1 MVELIAICK
10 YDIVMSVAIG
20 CFLFLVKIADDFSRL
35 TFGYFSVLNIIITY
49 ILHTL
54 FKRYMLLF
62 YKNSK
67 SSDKV
72 MIVTQEECASQLLQ
86 RIQKDKAW
94 NYQITA
100 ISVMDAN
107 LVGKEIEGIPVV
119 ANADTIFDVA
129 TQMIL
134 DEVFIY
140 LPDASK
146 TAIKEIIMD
155 FEAMGITCH
164 YNVEMEELDLAGKT
178 AGKFAGFAVMTF
190 SLQYLDYRRVFVKRA
205 VDIVGAL
212 VGLLITAVL
221 FPFIALAIKLDSR
234 GPVLFGQIRIG
245 KNGRR
250 IHIYKFRSMYVDAEE
265 QKRKLESQNEMNG
278 PIFKIENDPRITR
291 VGKFLRKTSLDE
303 LPQFYNV
310 LRGDMSLV
318 GTRPPTEDEFER
330 YNIHYRRRLCI
341 TPGLTGMWQVHGRGK
356 VTDFDEVMKYDLE
369 YIDNWSL
376 TLDFKILIQ
385 TIFVVLFHKG
395 A

>member
-1 MVELIAICK
+1 
-10 YDIVMSVAIG
+10 
-20 CFLFLVKIADDFSRL
+20 
-35 TFGYFSVLNIIITY
+35 
-49 ILHTL
+49 
-54 FKRYMLLF
+54 MLLF

-178 AGKFAGFAVMTF
+178 AGKFAGFAVMMMW
-190 SLQYLDYRRVFVKRA
+190 LYY
-205 VDIVGAL
+205 
-212 VGLLITAVL
+212 
-221 FPFIALAIKLDSR
+221 
-234 GPVLFGQIRIG
+234 
-245 KNGRR
+245 
-250 IHIYKFRSMYVDAEE
+250 
-265 QKRKLESQNEMNG
+265 
-278 PIFKIENDPRITR
+278 
-291 VGKFLRKTSLDE
+291 TS
-303 LPQFYNV
+303 
-310 LRGDMSLV
+310 
-318 GTRPPTEDEFER
+318 
-330 YNIHYRRRLCI
+330 I
-341 TPGLTGMWQVHGRGK
+341 
-356 VTDFDEVMKYDLE
+356 
-369 YIDNWSL
+369 
-376 TLDFKILIQ
+376 
-385 TIFVVLFHKG
+385 
-395 A
+395 